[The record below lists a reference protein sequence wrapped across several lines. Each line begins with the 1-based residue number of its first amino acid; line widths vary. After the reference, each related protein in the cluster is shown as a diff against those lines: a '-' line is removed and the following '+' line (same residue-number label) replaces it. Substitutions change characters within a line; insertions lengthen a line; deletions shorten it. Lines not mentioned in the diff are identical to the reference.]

1 MSTVPPGPYA
11 PGAQAA
17 RAQYPAAPTAP
28 VEPSAPA
35 APALGGAASGLPEG
49 FVFPGTEQ
57 VNPFEVFATPGYQ
70 SPQPRTDPVA
80 FAALVFALL
89 SFFPGIGLV
98 AAGFGAWALH
108 RLRRSWASGEAMAWL
123 AVVVGTA
130 TSVAFLWLWGI
141 VILVP

>member
-1 MSTVPPGPYA
+1 MPPGPYA

-17 RAQYPAAPTAP
+17 RAQYP
-28 VEPSAPA
+28 SAPA
-35 APALGGAASGLPEG
+35 APAQPVAPVPPALGGATAGLPEG
-49 FVFPGTEQ
+49 FVFPGTDQ
-57 VNPFEVFATPGYQ
+57 VNPVEVFATPGYQ

-89 SFFPGIGLV
+89 SFLPGIGLV

-108 RLRRSWASGEAMAWL
+108 RLRRSRASGEAMAWL

-130 TSVAFLWLWGI
+130 TSVAFLWFLGI
-141 VILVP
+141 LALVS